1 MIQDRK
7 SKKGAAAGLIF
18 AAVVLV
24 LVVLLENLSS
34 LLPSVPAVLQP
45 TSQLFT
51 VLKKGAVY
59 SLVAVSM
66 NLLNGFTG
74 LFSLGQAGFMLLGAY
89 TYAILTVPMS
99 AKDTVYYL
107 FGGSA
112 VPFSLPDLFGGV
124 DSPVG
129 LILGVVLAILLG
141 VLVFSSVKIISY
153 MMEKKESEK
162 NQQDLID
169 QVVTPVT
176 PSNDNTDGNTDS
188 STGSEPDYI
197 SVDFAALQAKYPDV
211 VGWIYG
217 ANTGINYPIVQTAE
231 EGGEYYLYRDIDGS
245 SKKNGTIFLD
255 WRCNS
260 DFTTQNNLLY
270 GHNMKSGRMFA
281 AITKYKEQSFYD
293 AHPYLYLY
301 TPNQLY
307 KVNLFAG
314 MVTPHDSDVYAYEL
328 SSDYIKQCISSSTF
342 TSTTGTPTG
351 NILTL
356 STCDYVYDNARYV
369 VMGEMVPIDWPS

>member
-1 MIQDRK
+1 MNERPNRRREERGSRVRDERSQNRPADYGDRPRRSSQK
-7 SKKGAAAGLIF
+7 HKGGK
-18 AAVVLV
+18 VL
-24 LVVLLENLSS
+24 
-34 LLPSVPAVLQP
+34 
-45 TSQLFT
+45 
-51 VLKKGAVY
+51 
-59 SLVAVSM
+59 
-66 NLLNGFTG
+66 
-74 LFSLGQAGFMLLGAY
+74 
-89 TYAILTVPMS
+89 
-99 AKDTVYYL
+99 YY
-107 FGGSA
+107 G
-112 VPFSLPDLFGGV
+112 
-124 DSPVG
+124 
-129 LILGVVLAILLG
+129 VLAILLG

-176 PSNDNTDGNTDS
+176 PSNDNIDGNDDS
-188 STGSEPDYI
+188 NTGSEPDYI

-245 SKKNGTIFLD
+245 SNKNGTIFLD

-270 GHNMKSGRMFA
+270 GHNMKSGRMLA

-314 MVTPHDSDVYAYEL
+314 MVTPHDSDVYSYEL

>member
-1 MIQDRK
+1 
-7 SKKGAAAGLIF
+7 
-18 AAVVLV
+18 VL
-24 LVVLLENLSS
+24 
-34 LLPSVPAVLQP
+34 
-45 TSQLFT
+45 
-51 VLKKGAVY
+51 
-59 SLVAVSM
+59 
-66 NLLNGFTG
+66 
-74 LFSLGQAGFMLLGAY
+74 
-89 TYAILTVPMS
+89 
-99 AKDTVYYL
+99 YY
-107 FGGSA
+107 G
-112 VPFSLPDLFGGV
+112 
-124 DSPVG
+124 
-129 LILGVVLAILLG
+129 VLAILLG

-162 NQQDLID
+162 SQQDLID

-245 SKKNGTIFLD
+245 SNKNGTIFLD

-281 AITKYKEQSFYD
+281 AITKYKDQSFYD

-307 KVNLFAG
+307 RVNLFAG

>member
-1 MIQDRK
+1 MR
-7 SKKGAAAGLIF
+7 
-18 AAVVLV
+18 
-24 LVVLLENLSS
+24 
-34 LLPSVPAVLQP
+34 
-45 TSQLFT
+45 
-51 VLKKGAVY
+51 
-59 SLVAVSM
+59 
-66 NLLNGFTG
+66 NLLQCLQSKEACYMNERPNRRREERGSRVRDERSQNRPADYG
-74 LFSLGQAGFMLLGAY
+74 DRPRRSSQKHKGGKVL
-89 TYAILTVPMS
+89 
-99 AKDTVYYL
+99 YY
-107 FGGSA
+107 G
-112 VPFSLPDLFGGV
+112 
-124 DSPVG
+124 
-129 LILGVVLAILLG
+129 VLAILLG

-162 NQQDLID
+162 SQQDLID

-188 STGSEPDYI
+188 STGSEPDY
-197 SVDFAALQAKYPDV
+197 
-211 VGWIYG
+211 
-217 ANTGINYPIVQTAE
+217 TIVQTAE

-245 SKKNGTIFLD
+245 SNKNGTIFLD

-281 AITKYKEQSFYD
+281 AITKYKDQSFYD

-307 KVNLFAG
+307 RVNLFAG